1 MTKSLIFTS
10 LWIIMGLMIALGPR
24 MADAQSSAYPQGVTA
39 TTIQPPSVMITPIAS
54 GWSPNFATVPLEPV
68 PGLGASAA
76 RVQPDRLTA
85 LNPLFGP
92 TAAIE
97 PIAPLSAKGSYTLR
111 SRAHLAAVAQ
121 RTRTSLRDLIAL
133 NPKINPDDFLP
144 AGTRVL
150 LPKSGQ

>member
-24 MADAQSSAYPQGVTA
+24 MADAQSSAYPQGVTV

-85 LNPLFGP
+85 LNPLFG
-92 TAAIE
+92 
-97 PIAPLSAKGSYTLR
+97 
-111 SRAHLAAVAQ
+111 RAHLAAVAQ